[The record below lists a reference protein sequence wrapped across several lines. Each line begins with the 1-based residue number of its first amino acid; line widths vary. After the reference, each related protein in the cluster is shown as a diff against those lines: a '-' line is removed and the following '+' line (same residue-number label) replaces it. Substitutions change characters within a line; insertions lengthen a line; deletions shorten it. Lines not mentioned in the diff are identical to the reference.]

1 VEQRR
6 QRRPKERGAG
16 SAAAGAGRGAALVEQ
31 GRMDPAVQEGSA
43 GARPRRPARRR
54 QPAAQWRQG
63 RAKEGGGGCCGREE
77 EKKKLALY
85 HIGNPNP
92 NRGWVI
98 Y

>member
-6 QRRPKERGAG
+6 RRRPEQRGAG
-16 SAAAGAGRGAALVEQ
+16 SAAAGAGRGPALEEQ
-31 GRMDPAVQEGSA
+31 GRAEPAVQEGSA
-43 GARPRRPARRR
+43 GAQPRRPARRR

-63 RAKEGGGGCCGREE
+63 RAEEGGGGCCGREE
-77 EKKKLALY
+77 GKKLALY
-85 HIGNPNP
+85 HIGNSNP